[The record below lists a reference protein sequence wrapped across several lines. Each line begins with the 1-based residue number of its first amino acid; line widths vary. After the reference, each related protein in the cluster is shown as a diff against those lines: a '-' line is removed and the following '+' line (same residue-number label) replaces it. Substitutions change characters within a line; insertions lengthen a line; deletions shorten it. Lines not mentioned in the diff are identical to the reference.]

1 MVSGRSEGVAW
12 SLADG
17 VGRITME
24 HPERA
29 NTIGLACSIALSRA
43 INEVLDARPRAVLLT
58 GTGRIFCAG
67 GDIDDMKAAQ
77 GPELPKLIERIL
89 EPLHPAIERLARA
102 PLPVVCAV
110 NGALGGAG
118 VGLALCAD
126 IVLAAASTKLRTGYA
141 AIGLSPDV
149 GASYFLARRV
159 GSETAKRLFFL
170 SDPLDAQRCLAMG
183 IFDEVHPDAELAAAP
198 STLRLRV
205 PTPGTRSS
213 SFGLRRFFN
222 GHARSPHGGMD
233 IAAAAG
239 TPVLAPAAGRVIDVG
254 DYFFNGRTVWVD
266 HGRGLLT
273 MVCHLSA
280 ADVKPG
286 DVVAA
291 GERLGAVGATGR
303 VTGPH
308 LHWSV
313 SLNRVMVDPALFIEP
328 QAAATR

>member
-12 SLADG
+12 RVADG

-67 GDIDDMKAAQ
+67 GDIDDMKDAQ

-183 IFDEVHPDAELAAAP
+183 IFDEVHPDAELAAAADA
-198 STLRLRV
+198 LVARLAACATGSLARV
-205 PTPGTRSS
+205 KRLCEGVGARALHEHLDLERDLLVSASREPDAAE
-213 SFGLRRFFN
+213 GLRAFLDKRAPRF
-222 GHARSPHGGMD
+222 GG
-233 IAAAAG
+233 
-239 TPVLAPAAGRVIDVG
+239 R
-254 DYFFNGRTVWVD
+254 
-266 HGRGLLT
+266 
-273 MVCHLSA
+273 
-280 ADVKPG
+280 
-286 DVVAA
+286 
-291 GERLGAVGATGR
+291 
-303 VTGPH
+303 
-308 LHWSV
+308 
-313 SLNRVMVDPALFIEP
+313 
-328 QAAATR
+328 